1 MNKKKKIL
9 IPITIIVIIIIALV
23 GFYFYKNNVETKAYN
38 KTLTTFTTL
47 NKELTTLPK
56 NPSQDVL
63 KGYATSLNN
72 LTTSFNN
79 LGNSFFLNSSI
90 KTSAKNYA
98 AASNYLLCKDNLNIA
113 FYTLLDNFNKI
124 PNPTI
129 PDTTTLVNNINGLLS
144 NQNFI
149 EMENI
154 YNTNAFVKSQQSS
167 NSPNELKT
175 YIEELSKQYN
185 ELITGLS
192 EAFNS

>member
-129 PDTTTLVNNINGLLS
+129 PDTTNLVNNINGLLS